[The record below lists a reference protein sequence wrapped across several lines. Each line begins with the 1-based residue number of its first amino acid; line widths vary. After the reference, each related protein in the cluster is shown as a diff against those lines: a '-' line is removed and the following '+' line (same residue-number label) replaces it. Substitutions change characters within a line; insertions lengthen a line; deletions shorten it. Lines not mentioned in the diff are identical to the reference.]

1 MELKQGYKQTDLGLI
16 PIDWDVKTLGE
27 IAVIRDGTH
36 QTPTYVDYGVPFYS
50 VESVTNNNFTN
61 TKFITE
67 EAHKI
72 LTKTFKI
79 EKGDILMT
87 RIGSIGDCKL
97 IDWDVNASFYVSLA
111 LLKIK
116 SNYLASYISHYSKSA
131 SFQKETEIN
140 SLQSAIPRKINL
152 GPISNIRVLIPTNAE
167 QTAIATALSNID
179 DFISQTEKLIE
190 KKKAIKQGVMQ
201 ELLKAKEG
209 WVTKKLGDVC
219 EIYTGKKNNQDKIED
234 GEYPFFVRSQ
244 TIERINSYSYDGEAI
259 LVPGEGNIGNIF
271 HYINGK
277 FDFHQRVYKISDFSE
292 MVYPK
297 YVYLYIKENF
307 GKYALSNSV
316 KATVDSLR
324 LPTFQEF
331 ILPFPNDINEQKEIA
346 EVIFSLDKEI
356 EMIEL
361 KLQKLKLQKQGMM
374 QALLTGKIRFL

>member
-16 PIDWDVKTLGE
+16 PIDWEVKTLGE

-179 DFISQTEKLIE
+179 DFIAQTEKLIE

-201 ELLKAKEG
+201 ELLKPKEG
-209 WVTKKLGDVC
+209 WMTKKLGEV
-219 EIYTGKKNNQDKIED
+219 INKVTTGKLDANAMKHDGDYRFYTCAREYYFIDHFAFDDEVLLISGNGANVGYIHYYKGKFNAYQRTYVLTGFKVNVWFVKIFLDK
-234 GEYPFFVRSQ
+234 YLS
-244 TIERINSYSYDGEAI
+244 ERIATEVSAGST
-259 LVPGEGNIGNIF
+259 P
-271 HYINGK
+271 
-277 FDFHQRVYKISDFSE
+277 
-292 MVYPK
+292 
-297 YVYLYIKENF
+297 YIKMDTITDMEIQF
-307 GKYALSNSV
+307 PASDSEQDSISNS
-316 KATVDSLR
+316 
-324 LPTFQEF
+324 
-331 ILPFPNDINEQKEIA
+331 INEITEEIN
-346 EVIFSLDKEI
+346 LI
-356 EMIEL
+356 EN
-361 KLQKLKLQKQGMM
+361 KLRKIKLQKQGMM
-374 QALLTGKIRFL
+374 QALLTGKIRLI